1 MNNSGKTITIF
12 LVLIV
17 VLLVSMASIS
27 FFLLVKETEKRK
39 AVEAALNDA
48 QGSVS
53 QLQGDLKVAQNKSFV
68 LEEKNK
74 EADARINSLEEELD
88 VEKGLKEAIKT
99 ENTKLKEDLDA
110 ATAERDRVQA
120 DLDQKIQELQA
131 KTKSVEQEIQTR
143 DARVKE
149 LETKVADAEKK
160 LTEANVAVEKAK
172 EAQAAATAAAAAAPA
187 PATTTPAETPSD
199 EADLNIE
206 IPAITADNNVELDKI
221 VVNKTDSVKGRV
233 LSVDKDT
240 EFIIFDMG
248 AKSGIKQGDVMS
260 VMRGD
265 EYLGDIKVS
274 RVQDEMSAADLIPP
288 FSSRMV
294 RKNDIVVPKK

>member
-12 LVLIV
+12 LGLIV
-17 VLLVSMASIS
+17 VLLVSTASIS
-27 FFLLVKETEKRK
+27 IFLLNKETEKRK

-53 QLQGDLKVAQNKSFV
+53 RLQGDLKVAQNKAFV

-74 EADARINSLEEELD
+74 EADARVNSLEEELD
-88 VEKGLKEAIKT
+88 VEKGLKEAMKT
-99 ENTKLKEDLDA
+99 ENSKLKQDLDA
-110 ATAERDRVQA
+110 ATAERDKVQA
-120 DLDQKIQELQA
+120 DLDQKVQELQA
-131 KTKSVEQEIQTR
+131 KTQSAQQDIQSR

-149 LETKVADAEKK
+149 LETKVSEAENK
-160 LTEANVAVEKAK
+160 LAEANAAVEKAK
-172 EAQAAATAAAAAAPA
+172 AAQAAAAAAPA
-187 PATTTPAETPSD
+187 PAPAPAASAATD
-199 EADLNIE
+199 DANLNIE
-206 IPAITADNNVELDKI
+206 IPPTVSDNNVELDKI
-221 VVNKTDSVKGRV
+221 IVNKTDSVKGRV
-233 LSVDKDT
+233 LSVDKET

-248 AKSGIKQGDVMS
+248 AKSGVKQGDVMS

-265 EYLGDIKVS
+265 EYLGDIKIS

-294 RKNDIVVPKK
+294 RKNDTVVPKK

>member
-12 LVLIV
+12 LGLIV
-17 VLLVSMASIS
+17 VLLVSTASIS
-27 FFLLVKETEKRK
+27 IFLLNKETEKRK

-48 QGSVS
+48 QGTVS
-53 QLQGDLKVAQNKSFV
+53 KLQGDLKVAQNKAFV

-74 EADARINSLEEELD
+74 EADARINSVEEELD
-88 VEKGLKEAIKT
+88 VEKGLKEAMKT
-99 ENTKLKEDLDA
+99 ENTKLKQDLDS
-110 ATAERDRVQA
+110 ATQDRDRIQA
-120 DLDQKIQELQA
+120 DLDTKVQELQA

-149 LETKVADAEKK
+149 LEGKVADAEKK
-160 LTEANVAVEKAK
+160 LSEANAAVEKAK
-172 EAQAAATAAAAAAPA
+172 EAQAAAVTPAPAATTESAEPAKAEANAENPA
-187 PATTTPAETPSD
+187 PATE
-199 EADLNIE
+199 NK
-206 IPAITADNNVELDKI
+206 VELDKI

-233 LSVDKDT
+233 LSVDKET
-240 EFIIFDMG
+240 EFIIFDLG
-248 AKSGIKQGDVMS
+248 AKSGVNQGDVMS

-294 RKNDIVVPKK
+294 RKNDSVVPKK